1 MRVLGVDPGSAVTGF
16 GIVEGAPG
24 KFKFIAAG
32 TIRTRPG
39 DPVPERLRTVHR
51 GLRERIDEFAPA
63 AVSLERNFV
72 ARNIQSAFRIGE
84 ARAVAMLAAAER
96 GLPLYEYP
104 PNEVKLAVA
113 AFGHAD
119 KAQVKFMVRRT
130 LGLPVD
136 FELADDASDA
146 LALAICH
153 LGRAKAPR
161 ISDAVERPPSAL
173 VSNAGR
179 TRKR

>member
-24 KFKFIAAG
+24 HFQFIAAG

-39 DPVPERLRTVHR
+39 DPVPERLRTIHHEL
-51 GLRERIDEFAPA
+51 LRVIDEFAPA
-63 AVSLERNFV
+63 AMSLERNFV

-104 PNEVKLAVA
+104 PNEVKLSVA

-119 KAQVKFMVRRT
+119 KGQVKFMVRRT
-130 LGLPVD
+130 LQLDSG

-146 LALAICH
+146 LAQAICH
-153 LGRAKAPR
+153 LGRAKTPR
-161 ISDAVERPPSAL
+161 ITAAVERPARAAATRATRS
-173 VSNAGR
+173 
-179 TRKR
+179 RKR